1 MVDANINLEER
12 SRSSS
17 MTALSGPAFCYSSS
31 LSSSC
36 TPSESSLPLCSS
48 THRNRVQIL
57 FYHTSHR
64 QRLFFNP
71 FPSCVV
77 GWEWVPPLSPPSVSI
92 ITLLPLEGK
101 GKNPLFLSFFPSS
114 LSPSPPGRHHV
125 RPLQPGLLPCKNPL
139 PPD

>member
-1 MVDANINLEER
+1 MVDANINLEET

-17 MTALSGPAFCYSSS
+17 MISRPFATPAASLPVFHRRAVSLYAAAPTQTGCKTFSTTPHTTSTSFSIRFPLVLWSGSGSPS
-31 LSSSC
+31 LS
-36 TPSESSLPLCSS
+36 
-48 THRNRVQIL
+48 I
-57 FYHTSHR
+57 
-64 QRLFFNP
+64 
-71 FPSCVV
+71 
-77 GWEWVPPLSPPSVSI
+77 I